1 MSVYRFKVY
10 FEDDE
15 SVWREIEIKS
25 TQTFEEFHFTIQK
38 AINFDDA
45 HSASFYVSN
54 DTWRKGKEIRILRS
68 RKALQAGTWMHEA
81 KIAKFVEDPHQKFVY
96 EFDPDGTGWIL
107 LVELSKI
114 LPDSPV
120 DYPRIS
126 KSVGTSP
133 AQYKATTPID
143 VVEDDEEEAHI
154 EEDDNYVHKVTE
166 QYHEDEEDGENGPAP
181 MRTKTEAEMSGD
193 EEVIGATAEE
203 EEGVEGFEE
212 ESSFEE
218 EEEI

>member
-1 MSVYRFKVY
+1 MAVYRFKVY

-25 TQTFEEFHFTIQK
+25 AQNFEDLHNTIQK

-54 DTWRKGKEIRILRS
+54 DVWRKGKEVRILRS
-68 RKALQAGTWMHEA
+68 RKALQKGIWMHET
-81 KIAKFVEDPHQKFVY
+81 KIASLIDDPHQKFVY
-96 EFDPDGTGWIL
+96 EFDPDGACWTFH
-107 LVELSKI
+107 VELSKI

-126 KSVGTSP
+126 KSHGNAP
-133 AQYKATTPID
+133 AQYKATLPTD
-143 VVEDDEEEAHI
+143 VVEEDDDEVHL

-166 QYHEDEEDGENGPAP
+166 QYHEGDGEEEAGPMAL
-181 MRTKTEAEMSGD
+181 RTKTEAEELGEGTEMV
-193 EEVIGATAEE
+193 EEE
-203 EEGVEGFEE
+203 EEGGEGFEE
-212 ESSFEE
+212 EGGIEE
-218 EEEI
+218 DI